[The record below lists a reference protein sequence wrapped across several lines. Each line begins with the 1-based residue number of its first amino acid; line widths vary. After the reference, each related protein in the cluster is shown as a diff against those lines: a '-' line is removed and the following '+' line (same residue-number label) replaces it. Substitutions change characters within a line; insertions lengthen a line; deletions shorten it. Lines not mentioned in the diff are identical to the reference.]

1 MAPTLSSHRPFVI
14 ALALGAALRV
24 LVQVAFPP
32 AFIYSDGP
40 MYLRLVNAMRPSP
53 DRPVGYGVLLRVV
66 SWATRDV
73 WAVAVT
79 QHVLGLVTAVVIY
92 ALLRRRGVSAGV
104 ATAATLPVLFDTM
117 ELVLEHSV
125 LSDVLFDLMVLLGVA
140 VLGWSRHPRVWS
152 AAVAGGL
159 FGAAALVRVV
169 GEPVVVAAAVFCLLA
184 AATLR
189 ARVVTAVVLCITFL
203 VPVAAYASWYH
214 HEHGVWALSQSG
226 RALYMRTTSFV
237 DCSRLSLPSYERTLC
252 PSDPVGQRQDPTY
265 YGWHDPTTVKSL
277 NPPPGVTLD
286 AAMRDFALRAIRA
299 QPWDYLRVAARD
311 LAMTFS
317 PVRAN
322 FFGYDTAYK
331 WSFAHYVDYQPT
343 NWTGPAYASHGGEQP
358 TSLHPLADVLRGY
371 GYVVYVWGP
380 LVLAMVL
387 TALAGLVTW
396 RPRGGEGTRSLVYLS
411 TALAMG
417 LVLVPDLTA
426 EFTWRY
432 QVPELVL
439 LPVGAALGWTRLRGT
454 SLSPGPRRR
463 RRRTDRTAG

>member
-1 MAPTLSSHRPFVI
+1 LAPPLRSHRPFLI
-14 ALALGAALRV
+14 ALSLGALLRV

-40 MYLRLVNAMRPSP
+40 MYLRLVDAMRPSP

-79 QHVLGLVTAVVIY
+79 QHVLGLLTAVVVY

-104 ATAATLPVLFDTM
+104 ATVATLPVLFDGM

-125 LSDVLFDLMVLLGVA
+125 LSDVLFDLVVLLGVA

-152 AAVAGGL
+152 AAVAGAL
-159 FGAAALVRVV
+159 FGAAALIRVV
-169 GEPVVVAAAVFCLLA
+169 GEPVVVAAVVFCLVA
-184 AATLR
+184 AGTLR
-189 ARVVTAVVLCITFL
+189 ARVVTAVVLCVAFL
-203 VPVAAYASWYH
+203 VPVTAYASWYH
-214 HEHGVWALSQSG
+214 REHGVWSLSQSG
-226 RALYMRTTSFV
+226 KALYMRTTSFV

-252 PSDPVGQRQDPTY
+252 PGDPLGQRQDPTY
-265 YGWHDPTTVKSL
+265 YGWHDPTTVRSL
-277 NPPPGVTLD
+277 HPPAGVSRD
-286 AAMRDFALRAIRA
+286 DAMRDFALRAIRA
-299 QPWDYLRVAARD
+299 QPWAYVRTAARD
-311 LAMTFS
+311 FAMTFS
-317 PVRAN
+317 PVRGDYY
-322 FFGYDTAYK
+322 GYDTAYK

-343 NWTGPAYASHGGEQP
+343 PYTGPAYASHGGEQP
-358 TSLHPLADVLRGY
+358 TSLHPLADVLSGY
-371 GYVVYVWGP
+371 GRVVYVRGP
-380 LVLAMVL
+380 LVLAMLL
-387 TALAGLVTW
+387 TALAGLVTR
-396 RPRGGEGTRSLVYLS
+396 RPRAAAGTRPLVFLC

-439 LPVGAALGWTRLRGT
+439 LPVAAALGWTRLLGT
-454 SLSPGPRRR
+454 GVSRGPRRR

>member
-1 MAPTLSSHRPFVI
+1 MARPLRSHRPFVI
-14 ALALGAALRV
+14 ALVLGAALRV
-24 LVQVAFPP
+24 LVQIAFPP
-32 AFIYSDGP
+32 AFIFSDGP
-40 MYLRLVNAMRPSP
+40 MYLRLVDRMRPSV

-73 WAVAVT
+73 WGVAIT
-79 QHVLGLVTAVVIY
+79 QHVLGLLTAVVIY
-92 ALLRRRGVSAGV
+92 ALLRRRGVSGRV
-104 ATAATLPVLFDTM
+104 ATAATLPVLFDGM
-117 ELVLEHSV
+117 ELVLEHSI

-152 AAVAGGL
+152 AAVAGAL

-169 GEPVVVAAAVFCLLA
+169 GEPVVVAAAVFCLVA
-184 AATLR
+184 AATVR
-189 ARVVTAVVLCITFL
+189 TRVVTAVVLCIAFA
-203 VPVAAYASWYH
+203 VPVTAYASWYH
-214 HEHGVWALSQSG
+214 HEHGAWALSQSG

-237 DCSRLSLPSYERTLC
+237 DCSRLTLPSYERTLC
-252 PSDPVGQRQDPTY
+252 PGDPLGHRQDPTY
-265 YGWHDPTTVKSL
+265 YGWHDPSVKAL
-277 NPPPGVTLD
+277 HTPPGVTHD
-286 AAMRDFALRAIRA
+286 AALRDFALRAIRA
-299 QPWDYLRVAARD
+299 QPWAYVRTVARD
-311 LAMTFS
+311 FAMTFS

-380 LVLAMVL
+380 LVLAMLVV
-387 TALAGLVTW
+387 AVAGLVTR
-396 RPRGGEGTRSLVYLS
+396 RPRGGAGTRPLIFLC

-439 LPVGAALGWTRLRGT
+439 LPVGAALGWTRLRGA
-454 SLSPGPRRR
+454 SVSPGRRRR
-463 RRRTDRTAG
+463 RRRTGRTAG